1 MLTSFT
7 LHSRSSPYSIAMN
20 LLVIGGTRFVGRHL
34 VEEALRRGHE
44 VTLFNRGK
52 NASVFPNVAQL
63 HGDRDK
69 DVSALEGKSFDAVI
83 DTCGYIPR
91 HLQMTAEVL
100 KDVPLYVFIST
111 ISVYADP
118 LPVHA
123 DENAPLAKLEQP
135 TEEVTN
141 ETYGALKVLCENVV
155 KEAFPNRALVVRPG
169 FIVGPYDP
177 TDRFS
182 YYPYRVAKGGE
193 MLAPPA
199 NTPMQFIDA
208 RDLAAWT
215 IKATEQKLTG
225 TFNIVTPADAMTF
238 GQVLETAKA
247 VSKVDTKITYV
258 DDAFISAHEEAQV
271 LPMYV
276 PEEYHAWGR
285 VSSQR
290 AINAGLTFRRL
301 EETIKDTLEWLH
313 TRPENYEWKA
323 GLKEEREKE
332 LLQAWHQRST

>member
-1 MLTSFT
+1 
-7 LHSRSSPYSIAMN
+7 MN

-34 VEEALRRGHE
+34 VEAALQRGHN

-52 NASVFPNVAQL
+52 NASVFPNVEQI

-69 DVSALEGKSFDAVI
+69 DVSVLKGKTFDAVI

-100 KDVPLYVFIST
+100 KDVPLYAFIST

-123 DENAPLAKLEQP
+123 DENAPLASLEHP

-141 ETYGALKVLCENVV
+141 ESYGALKVLCENVV
-155 KEAFPNRALVVRPG
+155 KEAFPNRALIVRPG
-169 FIVGPYDP
+169 FIVGPHDH

-182 YYPYRVAKGGE
+182 YYPYRVSKGGE
-193 MLAPPA
+193 MLAPSA

-208 RDLAAWT
+208 RDLAVWT

-225 TFNIVTPADAMTF
+225 TFNIVTSADSMTF
-238 GQVLETAKA
+238 GQVLEAAKA
-247 VSKVDTKITYV
+247 VSNAGTKITYV
-258 DDAFISAHEEAQV
+258 DDAFIAAHEEAQA

-276 PEEYHAWGR
+276 PQEHQAWER

-290 AINAGLTFRRL
+290 AVNAGLTFRPL
-301 EETIKDTLEWLH
+301 EETIKDTLEWLQ
-313 TRPENYEWKA
+313 TRPDSYPWRA
-323 GLKEEREKE
+323 GLTSEKE
-332 LLQAWHQRST
+332 KGLLETWHAKT

>member
-1 MLTSFT
+1 
-7 LHSRSSPYSIAMN
+7 MN

-34 VEEALRRGHE
+34 VEAALQRGHN

-52 NASVFPNVAQL
+52 NANVFPNVAQI

-69 DVSALEGKSFDAVI
+69 DVNSLKGNSFDAVI

-91 HLQMTAEVL
+91 HLLLTAEVL

-118 LPVHA
+118 IPAHA
-123 DENAPLAKLEQP
+123 DEHAPLATLEQP

-141 ETYGALKVLCENVV
+141 ESYGALKVLCENVV
-155 KEAFPNRALVVRPG
+155 NEAFPNRALVVRPG
-169 FIVGPYDP
+169 FIVGPHDH

-182 YYPYRVAKGGE
+182 YYPYRVSKGGE

-215 IKATEQKLTG
+215 ITATEQKLTG
-225 TFNIVTPADAMTF
+225 TFNIVTPADSMTF
-238 GQVLETAKA
+238 EKVLQTAKA
-247 VSKVDTKITYV
+247 VSKADTKITYV
-258 DDAFISAHEEAQV
+258 DDIFLAAHEGAQA

-276 PEEYHAWGR
+276 PQEYQAWER

-290 AINAGLTFRRL
+290 AIQAGLTFRPL
-301 EETIKDTLEWLH
+301 ETTIKETLEWLH
-313 TRPENYEWKA
+313 TRPETYEWKA
-323 GLKEEREKE
+323 GLTAEKEKE
-332 LLQAWHQRST
+332 LLQLWHKK